1 MSAPVT
7 QTRNVDLMRDDP
19 ERLLDVN
26 EAAALLHVKTKTLYA
41 WVSRNKIPYRKICS
55 LVRFHRGELIEWAK
69 GQQQTASKATRKSLT
84 VVE

>member
-1 MSAPVT
+1 
-7 QTRNVDLMRDDP
+7 MRDDP
-19 ERLLDVN
+19 EQLLDIN

-41 WVSRNKIPYRKICS
+41 WVSRNKIPYRKLCS

-69 GQQQTASKATRKSLT
+69 SEPHNTWKPTLKSST

>member
-1 MSAPVT
+1 MAVSAK
-7 QTRNVDLMRDDP
+7 QTRNVSSICDDP
-19 ERLLDVN
+19 EQLLDIS

-41 WVSRNKIPYRKICS
+41 WVSRNKIPYRKLCS

-69 GQQQTASKATRKSLT
+69 GQQSVSKTTPKRLT